1 MQALIYEVDAA
12 FREHLAQRL
21 AERGFRV
28 FQASDGEEAVRLAM
42 TQSVW
47 AVILGL
53 GGLRSKALSFMDRL
67 REECP
72 RCRVI
77 IINRSGDLSLSIE
90 AMKLGAFDEIAAPV
104 DVEMLEKKI
113 RALRDAEARSGDA
126 GPDRTG

>member
-1 MQALIYEVDAA
+1 MQALIYEIDAE

-28 FQASDGEEAVRLAM
+28 FQVSDGDEAVKLAV
-42 TQSVW
+42 TGSVH

-53 GGLRSKALSFMDRL
+53 GGLRRKALAFMDRL
-67 REECP
+67 REACP

-113 RALRDAEARSGDA
+113 RAIGETDG
-126 GPDRTG
+126 RTEGTD